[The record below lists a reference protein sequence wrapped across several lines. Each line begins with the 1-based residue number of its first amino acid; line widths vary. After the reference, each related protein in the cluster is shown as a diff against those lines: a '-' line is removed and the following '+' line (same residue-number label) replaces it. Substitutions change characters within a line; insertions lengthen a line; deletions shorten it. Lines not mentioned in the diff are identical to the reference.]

1 MTQSAF
7 LNMTTRLTLIYAAA
21 FCAANLFIAF
31 ITEGIV
37 VTERG
42 IVGGDFLAFYTAGEF
57 MRLGDAL
64 SAYDF
69 YAFDAQLKERAP
81 LERLG
86 MMWQYP
92 PTMFFIT
99 APFSFLPYKIGYIA
113 WMTAGWTALFLA
125 LRHIGFRG
133 QPLLLLGFSA
143 VCVNVVDNGQIS
155 MATAAL
161 LFLAAYQPKK
171 RWLVAGVAAGLLT
184 IKPQLGLLL
193 PIAFLMC
200 GAWRTIAV
208 ASATAIILHA
218 PSLLV
223 FGVEGWREFFS
234 AVARLNAD
242 VVGLGLNTPPTD
254 MTTLFGQLRVFG
266 APSSIAVPAQ
276 YAFACLIAIVV
287 ALVWRRSDDALGK
300 AALLCAGAIL
310 VTPYAYAYEMTALLL
325 PAAFIARECQSYR
338 SPASLYLVA
347 AAVIVALTPVLPTPF
362 GLQWAFVVSVSAF
375 AVVLSLVARPLL
387 AGSAAKRLAQAGSP
401 ASLR

>member
-1 MTQSAF
+1 MTQQAF
-7 LNMTTRLTLIYAAA
+7 LQLATRLTLAYAVT
-21 FCAANLFIAF
+21 FCLSI
-31 ITEGIV
+31 IV
-37 VTERG
+37 VAVRTDGVIVAEQG
-42 IVGGDFLAFYTAGEF
+42 GVGGDFLAFYTAGEF

-69 YAFDAQLKERAP
+69 HAFDAQLKERAP
-81 LERLG
+81 LDRLG

-99 APFSFLPYKIGYIA
+99 APFAFLPYKISYALWIVI
-113 WMTAGWTALFLA
+113 GWSALFVA

-143 VCVNVVDNGQIS
+143 VCVNVIDNGQIS
-155 MATAAL
+155 LATAAL
-161 LFLAAYQPKK
+161 RVLAACEPKK

-208 ASATAIILHA
+208 ASATAIIFHA
-218 PSLLV
+218 PSLFV
-223 FGVEGWREFFS
+223 FGLEGWRDFFN

-242 VVGLGLNTPPTD
+242 VIGLGLNTPPTS

-266 APSSIAVPAQ
+266 APSGIAVPAQ
-276 YAFACLIAIVV
+276 YAFACLIAVVV
-287 ALVWRRSDDALGK
+287 ALVWRRSEDALGK

-325 PAAFIARECQSYR
+325 PAAFIARECRSYR
-338 SPASLYLVA
+338 SPAALYLIA
-347 AAVIVALTPVLPTPF
+347 AAVIVALAPALPPPF
-362 GLQWAFVVSVSAF
+362 GLQWAFVVSASAF
-375 AVVLSLVARPLL
+375 AVVLSLVVRPFFEN
-387 AGSAAKRLAQAGSP
+387 AAAKRLAQA
-401 ASLR
+401 